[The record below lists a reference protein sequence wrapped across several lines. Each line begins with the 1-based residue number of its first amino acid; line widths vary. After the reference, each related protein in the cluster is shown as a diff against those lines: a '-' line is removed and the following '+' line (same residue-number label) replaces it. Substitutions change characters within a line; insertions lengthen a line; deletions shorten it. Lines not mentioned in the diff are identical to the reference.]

1 MMPRKEYVDE
11 MNILNRD
18 TINSVDVI

>member
-1 MMPRKEYVDE
+1 MPRKEYVDE